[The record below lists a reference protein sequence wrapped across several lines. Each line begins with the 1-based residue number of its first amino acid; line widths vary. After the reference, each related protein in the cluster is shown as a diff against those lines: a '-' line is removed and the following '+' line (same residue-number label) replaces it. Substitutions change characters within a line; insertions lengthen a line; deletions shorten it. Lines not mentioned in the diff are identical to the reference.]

1 MAPVAALG
9 SNSRSSPNCHC
20 CSLACSI
27 LVCNTGMAPGAWS
40 SVLSSEMKTLL
51 LGGMG
56 AGELRAAL
64 PVGPVAP
71 VEAQAGDALLYAL

>member
-1 MAPVAALG
+1 
-9 SNSRSSPNCHC
+9 
-20 CSLACSI
+20 
-27 LVCNTGMAPGAWS
+27 MAPGAWS
-40 SVLSSEMKTLL
+40 SVLSSDMKTLL

-64 PVGPVAP
+64 PVGAIAP